1 MDDVKPVH
9 RYKAQTMFSFGG
21 AKIEYFPH
29 GPEVVLA
36 TEFDAQSLRADTAEA
51 ELAKLNDL
59 HKALVQGGKLVAA
72 EQRIAELSKLL
83 KEASTDELF
92 PIRQRLLVRIKAAL
106 NPKPQTLGGKS

>member
-36 TEFDAQSLRADTAEA
+36 TEFDAMKRQYA
-51 ELAKLNDL
+51 ELEARYSFLRTVTP
-59 HKALVQGGKLVAA
+59 HKFKKMQ
-72 EQRIAELSKLL
+72 
-83 KEASTDELF
+83 EASTTDGGDVLYF
-92 PIRQRLLVRIKAAL
+92 HSDRFDAQIDTAL
-106 NPKPQTLGGKS
+106 TKETENKNHE